1 MIETVIFVGAMLCL
15 DTPKE
20 TICQNK
26 QPLARQEVVFHKTM
40 THWQKI
46 TSETI
51 YNDSKEVKLEQKN
64 TGT

>member
-1 MIETVIFVGAMLCL
+1 MLCL